1 MFLQF
6 LLRKKVHTPKSLEK
20 KAHPL
25 NHSKKMYTP
34 QRKLFSIYTLTT
46 SVYITLLNYLITAC
60 MHA

>member
-6 LLRKKVHTPKSLEK
+6 LVRKKVHTPKSLEK

-34 QRKLFSIYTLTT
+34 PQRKLLSIYTLTE
-46 SVYITLLNYLITAC
+46 Y
-60 MHA
+60 